1 MKDNLIKLFM
11 WGYQPHFRAQCE
23 FRMNNVMSELGV
35 SQAGS
40 ECLLVG
46 ARIPEKQNPNGVC
59 VEPEDGKWTV
69 GLFDGLLDQIEMEVK
84 QHPSQKMFYTE
95 EPSMRDKPEN
105 IRRDSVRKAVT
116 QIKRYG
122 GRLGHRDSR
131 IGEKSWRFRSSSD
144 RGTVR
149 GSDGRN

>member
-1 MKDNLIKLFM
+1 MVDSTFEGIDLVD
-11 WGYQPHFRAQCE
+11 
-23 FRMNNVMSELGV
+23 RMNEISKRMRG
-35 SQAGS
+35 
-40 ECLLVG
+40 
-46 ARIPEKQNPNGVC
+46 RI
-59 VEPEDGKWTV
+59 
-69 GLFDGLLDQIEMEVK
+69 
-84 QHPSQKMFYTE
+84 
-95 EPSMRDKPEN
+95 DK
-105 IRRDSVRKAVT
+105 T